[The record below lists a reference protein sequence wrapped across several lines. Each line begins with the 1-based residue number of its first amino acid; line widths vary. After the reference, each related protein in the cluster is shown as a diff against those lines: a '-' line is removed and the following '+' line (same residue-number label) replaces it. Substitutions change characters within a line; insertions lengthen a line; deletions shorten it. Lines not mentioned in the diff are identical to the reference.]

1 MSYFCSSF
9 YEDDLL
15 RPARLVN
22 PKAPVAQETADKI
35 EEKKR

>member
-1 MSYFCSSF
+1 MLYFCSSF
-9 YEDDLL
+9 NDDDML
-15 RPARLVN
+15 RPSRLVN